1 MKEFV
6 PYILSWFAWNDRL
19 DIFWDIYSTTSL
31 KSGTRE
37 QRGSG
42 AQRRVTFSTKVPRN
56 RVLSVSAFIALSH
69 QLEQL
74 WVTFGTQRRYRY
86 IPIHVIAEQL
96 WPSKTA
102 AMSDFHALTG
112 CDTISSFFG
121 KGKKTARTC
130 WQSLPDLT
138 VALQALVHPKPCFQT
153 LKIHLPLLEQFVT
166 QLYGVSE
173 MIPQLLM
180 LQGTISSVIK
190 ANHFFKCPLVATP
203 FINICFE

>member
-1 MKEFV
+1 
-6 PYILSWFAWNDRL
+6 
-19 DIFWDIYSTTSL
+19 
-31 KSGTRE
+31 
-37 QRGSG
+37 
-42 AQRRVTFSTKVPRN
+42 
-56 RVLSVSAFIALSH
+56 
-69 QLEQL
+69 
-74 WVTFGTQRRYRY
+74 
-86 IPIHVIAEQL
+86 
-96 WPSKTA
+96 
-102 AMSDFHALTG
+102 MSDFHALTG

-190 ANHFFKCPLVATP
+190 ANHFFKCPLVAITSSTSALSSLP
-203 FINICFE
+203 EWACVGKYDGENSKASGNQRLGDGARQAHIAPLSCLNHNIHEFQRNCLNL